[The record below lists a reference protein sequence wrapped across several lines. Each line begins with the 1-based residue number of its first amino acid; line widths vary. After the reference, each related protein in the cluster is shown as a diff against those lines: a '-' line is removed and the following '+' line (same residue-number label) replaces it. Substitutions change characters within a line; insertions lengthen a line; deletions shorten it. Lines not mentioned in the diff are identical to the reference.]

1 VSGKA
6 KAFPAD
12 PVSRLPRLYHFA
24 DKEKGRHPAALFAS
38 SHPDPFAL
46 TATSLRAVLAYPCAH
61 IPEHES
67 TISTAPGR
75 LGKINIKSLPKNHP
89 KKIKPFKINNLP
101 LFCRFKTAEIS
112 RKRLLFPTA
121 L

>member
-1 VSGKA
+1 
-6 KAFPAD
+6 
-12 PVSRLPRLYHFA
+12 LC
-24 DKEKGRHPAALFAS
+24 
-38 SHPDPFAL
+38 
-46 TATSLRAVLAYPCAH
+46 AVLAYPCAH